1 MKLADLKIGTRLY
14 MGFGLVAAILVI
26 LVSVAYTNF
35 ARLGAANELN
45 VHTYEVRA
53 QLRIMTVSLI
63 NIETGQRGFS
73 LTGVD
78 ASLEPYH
85 LGLSTFK
92 TALEKAR
99 ALTADNALQQQRLQE
114 LSDSAQ
120 RWMSSAVDPAI
131 ALRREVREGREQMAA
146 VVAFEQAGK
155 GKSQMDRM
163 RVLLDDLDHNESA
176 LLGERADEAAALSK
190 VTATTLVGGGAI
202 ALVLAML
209 LAWWL
214 ANNITGPLALAV
226 QLARRV
232 ASGDLTARIEVR
244 SRDETGALLG
254 ALKDMN
260 ESLVRI
266 VSGVRRGTDMIA
278 TASSEIATGN
288 LDLSSRTEQQASS
301 LEETASSMEELTS
314 TVRQNTANAREA
326 NRMAQAA
333 SDIASSG
340 GGVVARV
347 VDTMEEINDSSRK
360 IVDIISVIDGIAFQT
375 NILALN
381 AAVEAA
387 RAGEQGRGF
396 AVVASEV
403 RSLAQRSAA
412 AAKEI
417 KALISDSVAKVES
430 GSVLVN
436 EAGDTMRE
444 IVESVQRVTNM
455 INEISAAGEE
465 QRSGIEQ
472 VSQAVGQMD
481 QVTQQNAALVE
492 QAAAASQSLQEQAQ
506 ELAQAVSVFRLE
518 AGQALE
524 VAPQAAPEAAPATAA
539 APRSGVRPATRSS
552 RLPSP
557 VGPSAN
563 PMHPAPASGSRLS
576 SADADEW
583 VTF

>member
-1 MKLADLKIGTRLY
+1 MKLSDLKIGTRLY
-14 MGFGLVAAILVI
+14 IGFGMVAAILVI
-26 LVSVAYTNF
+26 LVSVAYANF
-35 ARLGAANELN
+35 ARLGAANEWN
-45 VHTYEVRA
+45 VHTYDVRD
-53 QLRIMTVSLI
+53 QVQGMMESLI

-73 LTGVD
+73 LTGND
-78 ASLEPYH
+78 ASLEPYQLGNASFKQH
-85 LGLSTFK
+85 L
-92 TALEKAR
+92 AKAR
-99 ALTADNALQQQRLQE
+99 ELTADNAAQQQRLQQISE
-114 LSDSAQ
+114 AEGRWLASAI
-120 RWMSSAVDPAI
+120 DPAI
-131 ALRREVREGREQMAA
+131 ALRRAVRDGREQMAA
-146 VVAFEQAGK
+146 VVNFEQAGK
-155 GKSQMDRM
+155 GKTEMDRM
-163 RVLLDDLDHNESA
+163 RA
-176 LLGERADEAAALSK
+176 LLGEMDRSESSLLSTRAEEAASLKS
-190 VTATTLVGGGAI
+190 VTGNTLIGGGVI
-202 ALVLAML
+202 SVVLAML

-214 ANNITGPLALAV
+214 SNNITRPLATAV
-226 QLARRV
+226 RLARQV
-232 ASGDLTARIEVR
+232 AGGDLTARIQVN
-244 SRDETGALLG
+244 SRDETGELLA
-254 ALKDMN
+254 ALKEMN
-260 ESLVRI
+260 ASLVGI

-278 TASSEIATGN
+278 TASSQIASGN

-314 TVRQNTANAREA
+314 TVQQNTANAREA

-340 GGVVARV
+340 GGVVNRV
-347 VDTMEEINDSSRK
+347 VETMEDINASSRK

-396 AVVASEV
+396 AVVATEV

-444 IVESVQRVTNM
+444 IVQSVQRVSNM
-455 INEISAAGEE
+455 ISEISAAGEE

-492 QAAAASQSLQEQAQ
+492 EAAAASQSLQQQAQ
-506 ELAQAVSVFRLE
+506 ELAQAVSVFRID
-518 AGQALE
+518 
-524 VAPQAAPEAAPATAA
+524 AAQVQEEAAPLVAKDTLA
-539 APRSGVRPATRSS
+539 APRSLGSTAART
-552 RLPSP
+552 
-557 VGPSAN
+557 
-563 PMHPAPASGSRLS
+563 ASHTVPRTPREPRLS
-576 SADADEW
+576 TPLPARQLAGGTDEW

>member
-1 MKLADLKIGTRLY
+1 MKISDLKIGTRLY
-14 MGFGLVAAILVI
+14 IGFGLVSAILVI
-26 LVSVAYTNF
+26 LVSVAYANF
-35 ARLGAANELN
+35 ARLGVATDMNI
-45 VHTYEVRA
+45 HSYEARA
-53 QLRIMTVSLI
+53 EMQAMLESLI
-63 NIETGQRGFS
+63 NMETGTRGFA
-73 LTGVD
+73 LTGNE
-78 ASLEPYH
+78 ASLEPMQQ
-85 LGLSTFK
+85 GLASFK
-92 TALEKAR
+92 THLDKAR
-99 ALTADNALQQQRLQE
+99 QLTVDNPTQQQRLQQVAE
-114 LSDSAQ
+114 AEQ
-120 RWMSSAVDPAI
+120 RWVSTAIEPTI
-131 ALRREVREGREQMAA
+131 ALRRAVRDGREDMSKL
-146 VVAFEQAGK
+146 VALVQAGR
-155 GKSQMDRM
+155 GKAEMDNMRAIFAEMDRM
-163 RVLLDDLDHNESA
+163 ESSLQQERSDQADA
-176 LLGERADEAAALSK
+176 LEALTGK
-190 VTATTLVGGGAI
+190 TLIIGGVVAV
-202 ALVLAML
+202 VLALL

-214 ANNITGPLALAV
+214 ANNITRPLAVAV
-226 QLARRV
+226 RLARQV
-232 ASGDLTARIEVR
+232 AGGDLSACIEVT
-244 SRDETGALLG
+244 SRDETGELLAALR
-254 ALKDMN
+254 DMN
-260 ESLVRI
+260 ASLVRI

-278 TASSEIATGN
+278 TASSQIASGN

-314 TVRQNTANAREA
+314 TVQQNSANAREA

-340 GGVVARV
+340 GGVVSRV
-347 VDTMEEINDSSRK
+347 VETMEEINASSRK

-396 AVVASEV
+396 AVVATEV

-444 IVESVQRVTNM
+444 IVESVQRVTGM

-472 VSQAVGQMD
+472 VSQAVGHMD

-492 QAAAASQSLQEQAQ
+492 EAAAASQSLQEQAQ

-524 VAPQAAPEAAPATAA
+524 VAPEPAPASVAA
-539 APRSGVRPATRSS
+539 SRSGVRPATRSS

-557 VGPSAN
+557 VGPSASPSAS

-576 SADADEW
+576 SGASDEW

>member
-1 MKLADLKIGTRLY
+1 MKLSDLKIGTRLY
-14 MGFGLVAAILVI
+14 IGFGMISAILVI
-26 LVSVAYTNF
+26 LVSVAYANF
-35 ARLGAANELN
+35 ARLGAANDWN
-45 VHTYEVRA
+45 VHTYDVRD
-53 QLRIMTVSLI
+53 QLQGMIESLI

-73 LTGVD
+73 LTGNE
-78 ASLEPYH
+78 ASLEPYQ
-85 LGLSTFK
+85 LGNANFK
-92 TALEKAR
+92 KYLERAR
-99 ALTADNALQQQRLQE
+99 ELTADNPAQQQRLQLITE
-114 LSDSAQ
+114 AEQ
-120 RWMSSAVDPAI
+120 RWLTTAIEPAI
-131 ALRREVREGREQMAA
+131 TLRRAVREGREQMAA
-146 VVAFEQAGK
+146 VSTLEQAGK
-155 GKSQMDRM
+155 GKTEMDNM
-163 RVLLDDLDHNESA
+163 RR
-176 LLGERADEAAALSK
+176 LLGEMDNAESSLMAARAEEAAALKS
-190 VTATTLVGGGAI
+190 VTGNTLIIGGIISVA
-202 ALVLAML
+202 LAML

-214 ANNITGPLALAV
+214 ANNITRPLALAV
-226 QLARRV
+226 RLARQV
-232 ASGDLTARIEVR
+232 AGGDLTARIEVR
-244 SRDETGALLG
+244 SRDETGELLG

-260 ESLVRI
+260 ASLVHI

-278 TASSEIATGN
+278 TASSQIASGN

-314 TVRQNTANAREA
+314 TVQQNSANAREA

-340 GGVVARV
+340 GGVVSRV
-347 VDTMEEINDSSRK
+347 VETMEEINASSRK

-396 AVVASEV
+396 AVVATEV

-417 KALISDSVAKVES
+417 KSLISDSVAKVES

-444 IVESVQRVTNM
+444 IVESVQRVTGM

-492 QAAAASQSLQEQAQ
+492 EAAAASQALQEQAQ
-506 ELAQAVSVFRLE
+506 ELAQAVSVFRLD
-518 AGQALE
+518 GH
-524 VAPQAAPEAAPATAA
+524 AAQDHAVDAVAA
-539 APRSGVRPATRSS
+539 A
-552 RLPSP
+552 
-557 VGPSAN
+557 
-563 PMHPAPASGSRLS
+563 PAPASVPAKPAALAVTPRALVREPRLGKPLAPVLASRHAAGAS
-576 SADADEW
+576 DEW

>member
-1 MKLADLKIGTRLY
+1 MKLSDLKIGTRLY
-14 MGFGLVAAILVI
+14 IGFGMVAAILVI
-26 LVSVAYTNF
+26 LVSVAYANF

-45 VHTYEVRA
+45 VHTYEVRD
-53 QLRIMTVSLI
+53 QLQGMIESLV

-73 LTGVD
+73 LTGND
-78 ASLEPYH
+78 ASLEPYQ
-85 LGLSTFK
+85 LGNAGFK
-92 TALEKAR
+92 KYLTRAR
-99 ALTADNALQQQRLQE
+99 ELTADNAAQQERLQQIAE
-114 LSDSAQ
+114 AEQ
-120 RWMSSAVDPAI
+120 RWLASAIEPAI
-131 ALRREVREGREQMAA
+131 ALRRAVREGREQMAA

-155 GKSQMDRM
+155 GKTEMDRM
-163 RVLLDDLDHNESA
+163 RA
-176 LLGERADEAAALSK
+176 LLAETDRAESDLLSQRAEEAAALKS
-190 VTATTLVGGGAI
+190 VTGNTLIGGGI
-202 ALVLAML
+202 ISVVLAML

-214 ANNITGPLALAV
+214 SNNITRPLALAV
-226 QLARRV
+226 RLARQV
-232 ASGDLTARIEVR
+232 AGGDLSARIEVA
-244 SRDETGALLG
+244 SRDETGELLG
-254 ALKDMN
+254 ALRDMN
-260 ESLVRI
+260 ASLVRI

-278 TASSEIATGN
+278 TASSQIASGN

-314 TVRQNTANAREA
+314 TVQQNTANAREA
-326 NRMAQAA
+326 NRMAREA
-333 SDIASSG
+333 SGIASNG
-340 GGVVARV
+340 GGVVSRV
-347 VDTMEEINDSSRK
+347 VETMEDINASSRK

-396 AVVASEV
+396 AVVATEV

-444 IVESVQRVTNM
+444 IVESVQRVSNM
-455 INEISAAGEE
+455 ISEISAAGEE

-492 QAAAASQSLQEQAQ
+492 EAAAASQALQEQAQ
-506 ELAQAVSVFRLE
+506 ELAHAVSVFRID
-518 AGQALE
+518 ATDVQTAAE
-524 VAPQAAPEAAPATAA
+524 VAMPAAGAMAQERTTQPVAPAR
-539 APRSGVRPATRSS
+539 APRAALASREVRRS
-552 RLPSP
+552 
-557 VGPSAN
+557 
-563 PMHPAPASGSRLS
+563 APLAGRQLAGGS
-576 SADADEW
+576 DEW

>member
-1 MKLADLKIGTRLY
+1 MTLSNLKIGTRLY
-14 MGFGLVAAILVI
+14 IGFGLVAAILVL
-26 LVSVAYTNF
+26 LVSVAYVNF
-35 ARLGAANELN
+35 ARLGAANDMN
-45 VHTYEVRA
+45 DHSYEVRA
-53 QLRIMTVSLI
+53 EMRLMLESLI
-63 NIETGQRGFS
+63 NIETGARGFA
-73 LTGVD
+73 LTGVE
-78 ASLEPYH
+78 ASLEP
-85 LGLSTFK
+85 LQQGLAGFK
-92 TALEKAR
+92 QHYEKAR
-99 ALTADNALQQQRLQE
+99 QLTADNPAQQQRLQQVA
-114 LSDSAQ
+114 DAQQ
-120 RWMSSAVDPAI
+120 RWMSTAIEPAI
-131 ALRREVREGREQMAA
+131 ALRRAVREGREEM
-146 VVAFEQAGK
+146 GK
-155 GKSQMDRM
+155 LIALAQSGRGKTEMDNM
-163 RVLLDDLDHNESA
+163 RAIFADM
-176 LLGERADEAAALSK
+176 ERAESQLLQQRSDAADQMEALTGK
-190 VTATTLVGGGAI
+190 TLIIGGI
-202 ALVLAML
+202 ISVLLAML

-214 ANNITGPLALAV
+214 SNNITRPLAVAV
-226 QLARRV
+226 RLARQV
-232 ASGDLTARIEVR
+232 AGGDLSARIEVT
-244 SRDETGALLG
+244 SRDETGELLAALR
-254 ALKDMN
+254 DMN
-260 ESLVRI
+260 ASLVRI

-278 TASSEIATGN
+278 TASSQIASGN

-314 TVRQNTANAREA
+314 TVQQNSANARQA
-326 NRMAQAA
+326 SLMAQAA

-340 GGVVARV
+340 GGVVSRV
-347 VDTMEEINDSSRK
+347 VQTMDEINASSRK

-396 AVVASEV
+396 AVVATEV

-444 IVESVQRVTNM
+444 IVDSVQRVTNM

-506 ELAQAVSVFRLE
+506 ELAQAVSIFRLD
-518 AGQALE
+518 AQAEQEPLQKSTSS
-524 VAPQAAPEAAPATAA
+524 VAPVVKTPA
-539 APRSGVRPATRSS
+539 V
-552 RLPSP
+552 
-557 VGPSAN
+557 V
-563 PMHPAPASGSRLS
+563 PAPVKPRREPRQPRLATPMSAGAMSGAS
-576 SADADEW
+576 DDW

>member
-1 MKLADLKIGTRLY
+1 MKISDLKIGTRLY
-14 MGFGLVAAILVI
+14 IGFGLVSAILVI
-26 LVSVAYTNF
+26 LVSVAYANF
-35 ARLGAANELN
+35 ARLGAANDMN
-45 VHTYEVRA
+45 IHSYQARA
-53 QLRIMTVSLI
+53 EMQAMLESLI
-63 NIETGQRGFS
+63 NMETGARGFA
-73 LTGVD
+73 LTGNE
-78 ASLEPYH
+78 ASLEPMQQGLASFKMH
-85 LGLSTFK
+85 LD
-92 TALEKAR
+92 KAR
-99 ALTADNALQQQRLQE
+99 QLTVDNPTQQQRLQQVAE
-114 LSDSAQ
+114 AEQ
-120 RWMSSAVDPAI
+120 RWVSTAIEPTI
-131 ALRREVREGREQMAA
+131 ALRRAVRDGREDMSK
-146 VVAFEQAGK
+146 VVAFVQAGR
-155 GKSQMDRM
+155 GKAEMDNMRGIFAEMDRM
-163 RVLLDDLDHNESA
+163 ESGLQQERSDQADA
-176 LLGERADEAAALSK
+176 LEALTGK
-190 VTATTLVGGGAI
+190 TLIIGGVI
-202 ALVLAML
+202 AVVLALL

-214 ANNITGPLALAV
+214 ANNITRPLAVAV
-226 QLARRV
+226 RLARQV
-232 ASGDLTARIEVR
+232 AGGDLTARIDVR
-244 SRDETGALLG
+244 SRDETGELLS

-260 ESLVRI
+260 ASLVTI

-278 TASSEIATGN
+278 TASSQIASGN

-314 TVRQNTANAREA
+314 TVQQNSANAREA

-340 GGVVARV
+340 GGVVSRV
-347 VDTMEEINDSSRK
+347 VETMEEINASSRK

-396 AVVASEV
+396 AVVATEV

-444 IVESVQRVTNM
+444 IVESVQRVTGM

-492 QAAAASQSLQEQAQ
+492 EAAAASQSLQEQAQ
-506 ELAQAVSVFRLE
+506 ELAQAVSVFRLD
-518 AGQALE
+518 A
-524 VAPQAAPEAAPATAA
+524 QAAQEMPIDVAAAAVTPAPAAIKKAPATIKPRI
-539 APRSGVRPATRSS
+539 APREP
-552 RLPSP
+552 
-557 VGPSAN
+557 
-563 PMHPAPASGSRLS
+563 RLS
-576 SADADEW
+576 APVPSRSLAGASDEW

>member
-1 MKLADLKIGTRLY
+1 MKLSDLKIGTRLY
-14 MGFGLVAAILVI
+14 IGFGLVCAILVV
-26 LVSVAYTNF
+26 LVGVAYLNV
-35 ARLGAANELN
+35 ARLGAANDMN
-45 VHTYEVRA
+45 IHSYEARA
-53 QLRIMTVSLI
+53 EMQAMLESLV
-63 NIETGQRGFS
+63 NMETGARGFA
-73 LTGVD
+73 LTGNE
-78 ASLEPYH
+78 ASLEPLQQGMASFTTH
-85 LGLSTFK
+85 
-92 TALEKAR
+92 LEKAR
-99 ALTADNALQQQRLQE
+99 QITADNPAQQQRLQQVAE
-114 LSDSAQ
+114 AEQ
-120 RWMSSAVDPAI
+120 RWVKTAI
-131 ALRREVREGREQMAA
+131 EPTLALRRAVGQGREEMSKLVDFIQAGRGKAEMDNMRAIFA
-146 VVAFEQAGK
+146 EMDRTENMLLQQRAEQADALETLT
-155 GKSQMDRM
+155 DR
-163 RVLLDDLDHNESA
+163 
-176 LLGERADEAAALSK
+176 
-190 VTATTLVGGGAI
+190 TLIIGGVI
-202 ALVLAML
+202 SVVLAML

-214 ANNITGPLALAV
+214 ANNITRPLAMAV
-226 QLARRV
+226 RLARQV
-232 ASGDLTARIEVR
+232 ADGDLTAHIDTV
-244 SRDETGALLG
+244 SRDETGELLR
-254 ALKDMN
+254 ALKEMN
-260 ESLVRI
+260 ASLVRI

-278 TASSEIATGN
+278 TASSQIASGN

-314 TVRQNTANAREA
+314 TVQQNTANAREA

-340 GGVVARV
+340 GGVVSRV
-347 VDTMEEINDSSRK
+347 VETMEEINASSRK

-396 AVVASEV
+396 AVVATEV

-436 EAGDTMRE
+436 EAGNTMRE
-444 IVESVQRVTNM
+444 IVQSVQRVTGM

-492 QAAAASQSLQEQAQ
+492 EAAAASQSLQEQAQ
-506 ELAQAVSVFRLE
+506 ELAQAVSVFRLDTHAVPE
-518 AGQALE
+518 SSIE
-524 VAPQAAPEAAPATAA
+524 VVAVAVPARPAPPAVKLPPVAR
-539 APRSGVRPATRSS
+539 APR
-552 RLPSP
+552 PSTAL
-557 VGPSAN
+557 VT
-563 PMHPAPASGSRLS
+563 PASGRSMAGAS
-576 SADADEW
+576 DEW

>member
-1 MKLADLKIGTRLY
+1 MKLSDLKIGTRLY
-14 MGFGLVAAILVI
+14 IGFGVVSAILVI
-26 LVSVAYTNF
+26 LVSVAYANF
-35 ARLGAANELN
+35 ARLGAANDWN
-45 VHTYEVRA
+45 VHTYEVRD
-53 QLRIMTVSLI
+53 QLQGMIESLI

-73 LTGVD
+73 LTGSD
-78 ASLEPYH
+78 ASLEPYQ
-85 LGLSTFK
+85 LGNANFK
-92 TALEKAR
+92 KYLEKAR
-99 ALTADNALQQQRLQE
+99 ELTADNPAQQQRLQLITE
-114 LSDSAQ
+114 AEQ
-120 RWMSSAVDPAI
+120 RWLNTAIEPAI
-131 ALRREVREGREQMAA
+131 TLRRAVRDGREQMAA
-146 VVAFEQAGK
+146 VTTLEQAGK
-155 GKSQMDRM
+155 GKAEMDNM
-163 RVLLDDLDHNESA
+163 RR
-176 LLGERADEAAALSK
+176 LLGEMDRAESSLLAVRAEEAAALKS
-190 VTATTLVGGGAI
+190 VTGNTLIIGGIVSVA
-202 ALVLAML
+202 LAML

-214 ANNITGPLALAV
+214 ANNITRPLALAV
-226 QLARRV
+226 RLARQV
-232 ASGDLTARIEVR
+232 AGGDLTARIEVR
-244 SRDETGALLG
+244 SRDETGELLS

-260 ESLVRI
+260 ASLVHI

-278 TASSEIATGN
+278 TASSQIATGN

-314 TVRQNTANAREA
+314 TVQQNSANAREA

-340 GGVVARV
+340 GGVVSRV
-347 VDTMEEINDSSRK
+347 VETMEEINASSRK

-396 AVVASEV
+396 AVVATEV

-417 KALISDSVAKVES
+417 KSLISDSVAKVES

-444 IVESVQRVTNM
+444 IVESVQRVTGM

-492 QAAAASQSLQEQAQ
+492 EAAAASQALQEQAQ
-506 ELAQAVSVFRLE
+506 ELAQAVSVFRLD
-518 AGQALE
+518 GH
-524 VAPQAAPEAAPATAA
+524 AAQDHAVDAVTAA
-539 APRSGVRPATRSS
+539 
-552 RLPSP
+552 
-557 VGPSAN
+557 
-563 PMHPAPASGSRLS
+563 PAPASVPAKPAALAVKPRAPVREPRPGKPLAPILASRHAAGAS
-576 SADADEW
+576 DEW